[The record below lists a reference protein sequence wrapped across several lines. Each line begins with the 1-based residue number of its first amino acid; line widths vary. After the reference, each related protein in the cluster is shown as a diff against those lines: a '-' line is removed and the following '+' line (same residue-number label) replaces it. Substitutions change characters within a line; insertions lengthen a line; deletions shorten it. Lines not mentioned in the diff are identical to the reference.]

1 MGPVPVL
8 MSTTQR
14 NITVRWDGIDCID
27 ENGLMITYVVRL
39 DGQTATTTSNTKVVL
54 GDLNPMTTYSV
65 DVGAQNPSGLGP
77 FGTALS
83 VVTRSGIYA
92 NSVRY
97 ILW

>member
-27 ENGLMITYVVRL
+27 ENGPMITYIVRL
-39 DGQTATTTSNTKVVL
+39 DGQTATTTSNTMVVL
-54 GDLNPMTTYSV
+54 GDLRPMTTYSV

-83 VVTRSGIYA
+83 VMTQSGIC
-92 NSVRY
+92 
-97 ILW
+97 